1 MNKKFASFTL
11 YEFPFSHSLNTRWRD
26 LDAFR
31 HVNNAT
37 YLSYIEDARIN
48 LIKDWGLD
56 YNGKSIIVAAVKINY
71 LKQIAHPNKLII
83 GQGISRIG
91 NTSFD
96 IFSSVFCKGD
106 DEPAAQSEITIVCF
120 DFSINKSTPI
130 YKQIVEIYNK
140 VSH

>member
-1 MNKKFASFTL
+1 MNKKFASFSL
-11 YEFPFSHSLNTRWRD
+11 EDFPYSHSLNTKWRD

-48 LIKDWGLD
+48 MIKDWGLD
-56 YNGKSIIVAAVKINY
+56 YSGKSIIVAAVTINY
-71 LKQIAHPNKLII
+71 LKQISHPSELIV
-83 GQGISRIG
+83 GQGVSRIG

-96 IFSSVFCKGD
+96 IFSSVFLKGD

-120 DFSINKSTPI
+120 DFSINKSIPI

>member
-1 MNKKFASFTL
+1 MNKKFKSFSL
-11 YEFPFSHSLNTRWRD
+11 NEFPFSHSLNTKWRD

-48 LIKDWGLD
+48 MIKDWGLD
-56 YNGKSIIVAAVKINY
+56 YNGKSIIVAGVKIDY
-71 LKQIAHPNKLII
+71 LKQISHPSQLII

-96 IFSSVFCKGD
+96 IFSSVFCNGD
-106 DEPAAQSEITIVCF
+106 DTPSAQSEITIVCF
-120 DFSINKSTPI
+120 DFSINKSIPI
-130 YKQIVEIYNK
+130 YTQIIEIYNK
-140 VSH
+140 IQW